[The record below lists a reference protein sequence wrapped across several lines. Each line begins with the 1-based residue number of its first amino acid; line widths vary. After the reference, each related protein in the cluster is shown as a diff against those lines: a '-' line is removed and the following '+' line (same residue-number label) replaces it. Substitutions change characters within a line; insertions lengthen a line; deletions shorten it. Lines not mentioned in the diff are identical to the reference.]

1 MLVIAQN
8 VVPLQKERIMAEKF
22 KTFSGNR
29 LKVEEE
35 FNEFLEN
42 VEGTYSRI
50 VMTGNEDNLV
60 LGVTYSERE
69 SGTHYYF

>member
-60 LGVTYSERE
+60 LGVTYSEKE

>member
-1 MLVIAQN
+1 
-8 VVPLQKERIMAEKF
+8 MAEKF

-42 VEGTYSRI
+42 VDGTYSRI